1 MRISDW
7 SSDVCSSDLFGDGE
21 LMVNPMSNKGP
32 VQQEMESLLAAA
44 FPDANFT
51 LSNDSASHHG
61 HMGDDGSGESHFSL
75 TIEWAGFAGMNRVA
89 RPRDRKSGVK
99 GKRGL
104 VRVDLGGGRCIKKKN
119 I

>member
-1 MRISDW
+1 
-7 SSDVCSSDLFGDGE
+7 
-21 LMVNPMSNKGP
+21 MVNPMSDKGP

-75 TIEWAGFAGMNRVA
+75 AIEWAGFAGMNRVA
-89 RPRDRKSGVK
+89 RQRTVNKALGDLPGQ
-99 GKRGL
+99 
-104 VRVDLGGGRCIKKKN
+104 RVHALAIRATAPDE
-119 I
+119 